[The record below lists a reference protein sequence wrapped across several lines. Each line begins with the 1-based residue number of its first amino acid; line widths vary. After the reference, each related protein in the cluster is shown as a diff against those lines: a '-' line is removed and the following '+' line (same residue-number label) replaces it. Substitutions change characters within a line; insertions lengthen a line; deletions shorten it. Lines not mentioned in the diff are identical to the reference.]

1 MEKSLTYKS
10 IIDCL
15 ASMRDVQDIVA
26 IDEHNY
32 APYHL
37 CRARLKLK
45 LKFECAFPNSHCFA
59 TRYKC
64 VATIN
69 VDDEDRALDQYVARL
84 LQLLLLLPPL
94 VFALLLLYLQ
104 GLLSVATQVISVTA
118 CARIKTER
126 LRSRAEYDYM
136 LGCLIDAPLARS
148 RVAVYPMQVAATR
161 EGCLLPST
169 SPNSSSRF
177 GVLLDRLGHLTH
189 GT

>member
-1 MEKSLTYKS
+1 MEKRLTYKS

-118 CARIKTER
+118 CARIKMER
-126 LRSRAEYDYM
+126 LRSRADYGGGSDFSA
-136 LGCLIDAPLARS
+136 LRAGEPWTKRISVPVSVCVLIAHSSCSSLACTVVHARVESICL
-148 RVAVYPMQVAATR
+148 
-161 EGCLLPST
+161 
-169 SPNSSSRF
+169 
-177 GVLLDRLGHLTH
+177 
-189 GT
+189 